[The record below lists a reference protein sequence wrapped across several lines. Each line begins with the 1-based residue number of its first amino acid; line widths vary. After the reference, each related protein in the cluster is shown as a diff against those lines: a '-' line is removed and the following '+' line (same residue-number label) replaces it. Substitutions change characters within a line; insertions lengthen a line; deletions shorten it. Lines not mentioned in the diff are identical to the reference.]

1 MDFEKS
7 KKFLI
12 KIGII
17 YWVLVVVT
25 YFAAGDQFNHS
36 TVKSDSLSANTTF
49 GEIIDGD
56 VITQRIISPA
66 DQLQSLEF
74 YGTRYNRD
82 NSCTINFELKDSNG
96 NTIVN
101 QPLACADVQE
111 GKYTTVTF
119 DEKVNC
125 GVNEELTL
133 VITSTGA
140 SNGDSIGIFYGNSF
154 TTGRFDIEKQVSDE
168 ELYRVNGQAGLGQL
182 CITVTGD
189 KFLNFY
195 KTYWLYTTGAFLLVT
210 LYAYYGMEKAKK
222 GKNSYVIA
230 LCTLYTKYSFLL
242 KQLVSREFTVKYKRS
257 VLGVAWSFINPLLT
271 MAVQY
276 VVFSTLFKSDTPNY
290 PVYLLSGIVFFN
302 FFNEAVGSGMTSITG
317 NATLIKKVY
326 MPKYIYPL
334 SKLFSSLIN
343 FLISLIPL
351 MIVMIVTG
359 TPIKWSMLLLI
370 FDIMCLLGFILGMIL
385 LLSTLMTFFQD
396 TQFLWTV
403 ISLLWMYMTP
413 IFYTP
418 NIIPNNLLVF
428 YHMNP
433 MYQYITFARTCII
446 DGVSPQPTAYLW
458 CIVSSVIVLLIG
470 MFTFKRHQDKFVL
483 YL

>member
-17 YWVLVVVT
+17 YWILVIVT
-25 YFAAGDQFNHS
+25 YFAAGEQFDHS
-36 TVKSDSLSANTTF
+36 TVKSDSLSSNTTF
-49 GEIIDGD
+49 GEIVDGD

-66 DQLQSLEF
+66 DELESLEF
-74 YGTRYNRD
+74 YGTRFNRD
-82 NSCTINFELKDSNG
+82 NNCVINFEIKDSSG
-96 NTIVN
+96 NVIAIQSV
-101 QPLACADVQE
+101 ACSDVQE

-119 DEKVNC
+119 DEKAKSKVND
-125 GVNEELTL
+125 ELTL
-133 VITSTGA
+133 TITSVGA
-140 SNGDSIGIFYGNSF
+140 SSGNSIGIFYGNSY
-154 TTGRFDIEKQVSDE
+154 TTGRFDIEKQVSDA
-168 ELYRVNGQAGLGQL
+168 ELYRINGQAGLGQL
-182 CITVTGD
+182 CVNVIGN
-189 KFLNFY
+189 KYLNFY
-195 KTYWLYTTGAFLLVT
+195 KTYWLYTGGAFALVA
-210 LYAYYGMEKAKK
+210 LYTVYCLKQAKK
-222 GKNSYVIA
+222 GKNNYVVAI
-230 LCTLYTKYSFLL
+230 CTLYTKYSFLL
-242 KQLVSREFTVKYKRS
+242 KQLVSREFKVKYKRS

-276 VVFSTLFKSDTPNY
+276 VVFSTMFKSDTPNY

-302 FFNEAVGSGMTSITG
+302 FFNEAVGSGMASITG
-317 NATLIKKVY
+317 NAALIKKVY

-343 FLISLIPL
+343 FSISLIPL
-351 MIVMIVTG
+351 MIVMLVTG

-370 FDIMCLLGFILGMIL
+370 IDVICLLGFILGMIL
-385 LLSTLMTFFQD
+385 LLSTSMTFFQD

-403 ISLLWMYMTP
+403 ISLLWMYLTP

-418 NIIPNNLLVF
+418 NIIPSNLLVF

-433 MYQYITFARTCII
+433 MYQYITFARICII

-470 MFTFKRHQDKFVL
+470 MFTFKKHQDKFVL